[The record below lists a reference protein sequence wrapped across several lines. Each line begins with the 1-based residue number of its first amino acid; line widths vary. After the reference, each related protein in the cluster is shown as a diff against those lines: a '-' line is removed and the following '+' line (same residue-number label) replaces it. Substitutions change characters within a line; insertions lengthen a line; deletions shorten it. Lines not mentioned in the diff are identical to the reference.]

1 MPISMVLENTI
12 LLNVYI
18 KVKEI
23 LLYRTQLNSPV
34 AITALVDV
42 IFTYLFFIN
51 LYITIMVILHD
62 IQSNYDK
69 NYVEILIHLLLIIV
83 DRIKFN

>member
-1 MPISMVLENTI
+1 MVLENTI

-69 NYVEILIHLLLIIV
+69 NYVEILIHLLLIIF
-83 DRIKFN
+83 DRMEFN

>member
-69 NYVEILIHLLLIIV
+69 NYVEILIHLLLIIF
-83 DRIKFN
+83 DRMEFN